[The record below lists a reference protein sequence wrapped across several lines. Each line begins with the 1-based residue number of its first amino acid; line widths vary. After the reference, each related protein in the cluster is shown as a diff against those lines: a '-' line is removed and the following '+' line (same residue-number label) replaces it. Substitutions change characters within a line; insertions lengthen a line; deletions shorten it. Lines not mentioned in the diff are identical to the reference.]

1 MLPAAGLD
9 LPWFSPRVLTSGGVK
24 GRFPDTDSDVCLVHP
39 NQLGFLALRNCTG
52 GIKSS
57 RYNWVS
63 AQSLLILLV
72 ELLCTETDGRV
83 IKGVVVSLFSPEHG
97 FKEYVYR

>member
-9 LPWFSPRVLTSGGVK
+9 LPWFSPCVLTSGGVK
-24 GRFPDTDSDVCLVHP
+24 GKFPDTDSDVCLVHP

-57 RYNWVS
+57 RYRMHLLGLSTEFVNIVS
-63 AQSLLILLV
+63 RTIM
-72 ELLCTETDGRV
+72 
-83 IKGVVVSLFSPEHG
+83 
-97 FKEYVYR
+97 YRN